1 MTDRQPPPWDTDSL
15 SKYFADA
22 EYNERVTAINY
33 PDIYDLLRRLQRA
46 FEQAEETIEKGFTQG
61 HFLVPRILLPRAHSA
76 VLASIRLSMSGQSL
90 EALCVLRSAIEQAWY
105 DVHIGTDSARAETW
119 LRRNES
125 DDAQRKCKAE
135 FTVANVRGS
144 HEALDVNG
152 AADMRSLYEIVI
164 DFGAHPNQLGV
175 LNSMQR
181 VETSKQ
187 VDYRVGILF
196 PQELRVMMGVR
207 LAVAVGVGVLNAYRV
222 LFPERFALVG
232 LDREITVL
240 GDALNVQFRR
250 FAQPPVPS

>member
-1 MTDRQPPPWDTDSL
+1 MADRQPPPWDVDSL

-46 FEQAEETIEKGFTQG
+46 FELAEETIEKGFAHG
-61 HFLVPRILLPRAHSA
+61 HFVVPRILLPRAHSA

-90 EALCVLRSAIEQAWY
+90 EAQCVLRSAIEQAWY
-105 DVHIGTDSARAETW
+105 AVHIGTDAARAETW
-119 LRRNES
+119 LRRNDS
-125 DDAQRKCKAE
+125 DQAQGKCKTE
-135 FTVANVRGS
+135 FTVSNVRGS
-144 HEALDVNG
+144 HEALNMSG
-152 AADMRSLYEIVI
+152 AADMRSLYEIAI

-207 LAVAVGVGVLNAYRV
+207 LSVAVGVGVLNAYRV
-222 LFPERFALVG
+222 LFPERSELVG
-232 LDREITVL
+232 LDREIALL

-250 FAQPPVPS
+250 FALPPAS